1 MASYRQAFNFF
12 FVVVATI
19 MLIATVVF
27 NFGNTN
33 ALLATLPT
41 QFVSQIQS
49 QILAKQTE
57 RQVHNIAEDVNDP
70 RQIKDIAEAAT
81 KKLENQSQTAVDPIT
96 DNHKT
101 QKTAKMKRSGG
112 LKDNVGWLTF

>member
-57 RQVHNIAEDVNDP
+57 GQVHN
-70 RQIKDIAEAAT
+70 
-81 KKLENQSQTAVDPIT
+81 
-96 DNHKT
+96 
-101 QKTAKMKRSGG
+101 
-112 LKDNVGWLTF
+112 